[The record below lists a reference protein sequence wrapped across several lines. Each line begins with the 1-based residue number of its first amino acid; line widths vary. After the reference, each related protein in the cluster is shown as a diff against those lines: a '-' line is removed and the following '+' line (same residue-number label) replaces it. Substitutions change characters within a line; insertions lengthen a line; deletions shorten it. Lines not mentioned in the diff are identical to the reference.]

1 MKYLPALAIIALT
14 LIGCGATTEPT
25 TTEPA
30 PTESTATEA
39 AEPESP
45 ESKLTLANY
54 EAIVVDTDL
63 MDGIANGSTK
73 DEVFELLGEGE
84 LANQMEMA
92 GIVNE
97 SYTWRVGL
105 AFVSVTFQD
114 GSTVSK
120 SQSGL
125 E

>member
-1 MKYLPALAIIALT
+1 MKYLPALAIALT
-14 LIGCGATTEPT
+14 LIGCGDLPETT
-25 TTEPA
+25 TTEPVT
-30 PTESTATEA
+30 TEPATTEA
-39 AEPESP
+39 AEPEP
-45 ESKLTLANY
+45 ENKMTLANY
-54 EAIVVDTDL
+54 EAIVVDGDV
-63 MDGIANGSTK
+63 MDGVANGSTK

-84 LANQMEMA
+84 LQNQMEMG

-105 AFVSVTFQD
+105 SFVSVTFQD
-114 GSTVSK
+114 GNAVSK